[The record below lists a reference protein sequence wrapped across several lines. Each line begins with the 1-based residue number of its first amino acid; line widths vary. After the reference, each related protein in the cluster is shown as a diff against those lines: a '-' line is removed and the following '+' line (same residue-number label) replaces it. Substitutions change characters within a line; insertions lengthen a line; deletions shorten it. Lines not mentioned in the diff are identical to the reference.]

1 MWTPLQVKHPKDC
14 LRFLSDVQFYFNLR
28 MIKLAVILICEPM
41 TMHIP
46 ALYQNCYYT

>member
-1 MWTPLQVKHPKDC
+1 
-14 LRFLSDVQFYFNLR
+14 
-28 MIKLAVILICEPM
+28 MIKLAVTLICEPM